1 MGWIIIFF
9 VIFII
14 IILILCISVKTGS
27 GREELIKQYEK
38 LRTYVPKQKTLNL
51 MSQHAK
57 RQNWWDKRRY
67 MTPELVNKYCSVQ
80 LYFAIQC
87 PYSLELSSTQF
98 SRETVMET
106 IYKMF
111 TVLNDKIERHITIKY
126 KSSASFVFGT
136 VIDELYVVIQEFIS
150 ENIVPESE
158 LDAIEIVKNYDALDK
173 CDTGAIEFLMD
184 KSDKVYM
191 NSNFYEPFNYLSKT
205 IDISIIMPT
214 VTNPFGVYFI

>member
-1 MGWIIIFF
+1 M
-9 VIFII
+9 IFII
-14 IILILCISVKTGS
+14 IILILNISAKIGS
-27 GREELIKQYEK
+27 SREELIKQYEK

-57 RQNWWDKRRY
+57 RQKWWDKRRY
-67 MTPELVNKYCSVQ
+67 ITPELISKYCSIQ

-87 PYSLELSSTQF
+87 PYSLELSITQF
-98 SRETVMET
+98 SRETIMET

-126 KSSASFVFGT
+126 KSSAQILLGT
-136 VIDELYVVIQEFIS
+136 VIDDLYVVIQEFIS

-184 KSDKVYM
+184 NSDEVYM
-191 NSNFYEPFNYLSKT
+191 NSNFYNPFNYSSVT

-214 VTNPFGVYFI
+214 ITNPFGVYFI